1 MELQEIND
9 FIVKKVPVPPLP
21 KIENIMGGRMFPNL
35 YLNCYICASKKKG
48 KSVCLS
54 SIILNSINK
63 KTSVIFIVPTCNKD
77 FTYQHIFDKLE
88 KRDINYTVYQDMEE
102 NGVDIIDAL
111 IDGLLI
117 DEPNP
122 ASGVTHGSKKKP
134 QQENPPPLFN
144 LFGDEEETEFRPE
157 GEAQVREKV
166 VKKKAP
172 KYLIIIDDCSQST
185 RSPSIAR
192 LLKVHR
198 HLKAS
203 VFISSQNET
212 DIVPASWRQLDYLLI
227 FGGYSSNL
235 PKLENIHTN
244 MDIPVPFDTFVDI
257 YRDATKEPFNFL
269 WVSKDGSFRK
279 NFNKQYRL

>member
-1 MELQEIND
+1 M
-9 FIVKKVPVPPLP
+9 V
-21 KIENIMGGRMFPNL
+21 
-35 YLNCYICASKKKG
+35 
-48 KSVCLS
+48 S

-117 DEPNP
+117 DEPE
-122 ASGVTHGSKKKP
+122 VTHGSNKKP
-134 QQENPPPLFN
+134 QQENPPPFFN
-144 LFGDEEETEFRPE
+144 LFEDDEEAKSEEM
-157 GEAQVREKV
+157 REKV

>member
-77 FTYQHIFDKLE
+77 FTYQHIFDKLD

-117 DEPNP
+117 DEPE
-122 ASGVTHGSKKKP
+122 VKHGESKKKQNP
-134 QQENPPPLFN
+134 EPPPFFN
-144 LFGDEEETEFRPE
+144 LFGHEE
-157 GEAQVREKV
+157 EAQVREKV
-166 VKKKAP
+166 VKKKAA

-279 NFNKQYRL
+279 NFNKQYRLY

>member
-117 DEPNP
+117 DEPEVT
-122 ASGVTHGSKKKP
+122 ASGWNKHGESKKK
-134 QQENPPPLFN
+134 QTVVPPPFFN
-144 LFGDEEETEFRPE
+144 LFGDEEEAKSEE
-157 GEAQVREKV
+157 MREKV

-257 YRDATKEPFNFL
+257 YRDATNEPFNFL